1 MTDKTCGYCIYGRGE
16 ECDGPSGSREGREIY
31 SDPPACD
38 CYEEDDT
45 PAHEIFPGTLDALH
59 KLGVANTELCGWPSG
74 PSERAPGYASAAKTE
89 E

>member
-31 SDPPACD
+31 SDTPACD

-45 PAHEIFPGTLDALH
+45 PAQEIFPGTLDALH
-59 KLGVANTELCGWPSG
+59 KLGVANVVVQGGEAALSPK
-74 PSERAPGYASAAKTE
+74 APPGT
-89 E
+89 